1 MTPELIYLSAALVL
15 AVVQIL
21 LPGVARTA
29 QYGLKWNAGARDEI
43 MPPVGPVTGR
53 LERAQANLFET
64 LPLFIGAV
72 LIAHVTGAE
81 SALTLWGAALYFWT
95 RVAYIPLYASG
106 VAYLRSLVFLVSL
119 AGLLMLIAAPL
130 LSLIG
135 TP

>member
-29 QYGLKWNAGARDEI
+29 QYGLKWNAGARDEV

-81 SALTLWGAALYFWT
+81 SALTLWGAALYFWA
-95 RVAYIPLYASG
+95 RLAYIPLYALG
-106 VAYLRSLVFLVSL
+106 VPVVRSLVWMVSL
-119 AGLLMLIAAPL
+119 VGLILIFAAL
-130 LSLIG
+130 FI
-135 TP
+135 

>member
-29 QYGLKWNAGARDEI
+29 QYGLKWNTGARDEV

-81 SALTLWGAALYFWT
+81 SALTLWGAALYFWA
-95 RVAYIPLYASG
+95 RLAYIPLYALG
-106 VAYLRSLVFLVSL
+106 VPVVRSLVWMVSL
-119 AGLLMLIAAPL
+119 AGLILIFTAL
-130 LSLIG
+130 FI
-135 TP
+135 